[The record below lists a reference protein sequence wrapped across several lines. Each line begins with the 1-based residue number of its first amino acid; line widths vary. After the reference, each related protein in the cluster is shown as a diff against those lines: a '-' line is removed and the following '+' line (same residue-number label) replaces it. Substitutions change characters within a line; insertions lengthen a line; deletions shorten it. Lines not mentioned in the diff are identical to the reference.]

1 MPASGWLRGAEK
13 FSTTRRAE
21 HVCGRASSF
30 SEACRSTQIGLDRGN
45 EQMTLIE
52 SIQRADAGRASP
64 ELPHSVL
71 LDNSVLAVV
80 CVSADGAILKANDTF
95 VRLVHGGPATGL
107 YAKNFRTEVLRSRN
121 DWAPWKQ
128 ALSSERVLDYEFHP
142 RTTSGQDVYLKG
154 EIRRIRERRGRE
166 YLIGLFAD
174 VTKFKQIQSAMQRS
188 ARMEIVGGLTSG
200 IAHDFNNLLTV
211 LVGNLYLLGEG
222 VRGDPALFEK
232 TKRAR
237 DAAKRGADLTRQ
249 LLSFARQDDDRSGVI
264 DPSKLI
270 TNLEPLLA
278 RALGS
283 RISLVTDVDPA
294 IAAIQANAAQ
304 LESVIVN
311 LAINARDAIQGS
323 GTISIKAGNR
333 VIDAATGQSLGLEP
347 GPYIGIS
354 VADDGP
360 GIPQAIQQR
369 IFEPFFS
376 TKGTQG
382 TGLGLSMVRWFVEES
397 SGAVSFT
404 TSPQT
409 GTTFTLYLPRVARAA
424 GDTTI
429 DMTMPLS
436 VLPTGTETVIVF
448 ANDAQLLL
456 TVKESLEILGY
467 SVHWSSDSR
476 ELQSLAA
483 TASPDLIVVDHAAP
497 GAVEAAKAL
506 NAAVP
511 VIGISD
517 GSAGAPA
524 SAHRGV
530 TISKPFTLFD
540 LASTVRRVLDGEPS
554 AQS

>member
-1 MPASGWLRGAEK
+1 
-13 FSTTRRAE
+13 
-21 HVCGRASSF
+21 
-30 SEACRSTQIGLDRGN
+30 
-45 EQMTLIE
+45 MTLIE
-52 SIQRADAGRASP
+52 SIQRADAGRASL
-64 ELPHSVL
+64 ELPYAVL
-71 LDNSVLAVV
+71 LDNSILAVV

-95 VRLVHGGPATGL
+95 VRLVHGGLAAGL
-107 YAKNFRTEVLRSRN
+107 YEKNFRTEVLRSRN

-222 VRGDPALFEK
+222 VRDDPALFEK

-270 TNLEPLLA
+270 TNLEPLLT

-283 RISLVTDVDPA
+283 RISLETNVDPA
-294 IAAIQANAAQ
+294 VAAIQANAAQ

-323 GTISIKAGNR
+323 GKISIRAGNR
-333 VIDAATGQSLGLEP
+333 VVDAATGQSLRLEP
-347 GPYIGIS
+347 GPYVFIS

-360 GIPQAIQQR
+360 GISQAVQQR

-409 GTTFTLYLPRVARAA
+409 GTTFTLYLPRVVKAA

-436 VLPTGTETVIVF
+436 TLPTGTETVIVF

-467 SVHWSSDSR
+467 RVHWSSDSR
-476 ELQSLAA
+476 ELQSMAA
-483 TASPDLIVVDHAAP
+483 TASPDLIVFDQAAP
-497 GAVEAAKAL
+497 GAVETSMAL
-506 NAAVP
+506 NAAIP

-517 GSAGAPA
+517 GSAGAPV

-554 AQS
+554 EQS